1 MEIKNMAYWKAKNGI
16 VTKAEL
22 PRVNKSS
29 DAKTVDVAE
38 QGLASSSPLQ
48 KTKVGK
54 FIEKINPFDKESR
67 IKRRKN
73 RATKRLVKGLKKC
86 VPGVGSGPI
95 PNC

>member
-48 KTKVGK
+48 KTGY
-54 FIEKINPFDKESR
+54 
-67 IKRRKN
+67 
-73 RATKRLVKGLKKC
+73 KKKK
-86 VPGVGSGPI
+86 
-95 PNC
+95 